1 MNKDTQILDKKLRMY
16 VMSIAMRHMP
26 FGGNKWDSSA
36 QNLENELGARGI
48 KLPKKLF
55 YEYKMPGGKTQDAFM
70 DKYVMER
77 FVANFFRTHGHAG
90 EVLKD
95 KKLTMSDKAK
105 IFKYVWRNRGKYND
119 ILKQYEMELRRLN
132 PELANVRVDNSRSL
146 VYGAMFGFAPD
157 EISYFSDNTHRNYK
171 QEQEV
176 SDTLKNRFGIN
187 LSYVL
192 APKTAEMVINALV
205 QNSRNK
211 SKER

>member
-1 MNKDTQILDKKLRMY
+1 MNKDIQILDKKLQMY
-16 VMSIAMRHMP
+16 VSAMAISKMP
-26 FGGNKWDSSA
+26 FGREWDSSA
-36 QNLENELGARGI
+36 KKLQEELRARGI

-55 YEYKMPGGKTQDAFM
+55 YEYKMPQNKSQKDFM
-70 DKYVMER
+70 DKIIIEY
-77 FVANFFRTHGHAG
+77 FCADFFKSGYAG

-95 KKLTMSDKAK
+95 KKLTLSDKAK

-119 ILKQYEMELRRLN
+119 ILKQYEMELRKLN
-132 PELANVRVDNSRSL
+132 PELANVRVDDSRSL
-146 VYGAMFGFAPD
+146 VYGVMFGFAPD

-176 SDTLKNRFGIN
+176 SDTIKNRFGIN

-192 APKTAEMVINALV
+192 APKTAEMIINALN
-205 QNSRNK
+205 QNIKNN